1 MNHVVISIIN
11 FNGQKNTD
19 ECLDSL
25 ELLKLP
31 EIQLSV
37 VIIDNASSEKYENKK
52 TYKNFNFHLIQN
64 GQNIGFGRGHNLG
77 ISYANSL
84 KADFIIFLNNDTTVD
99 PRLVEQLLNTFKNN
113 KKIGIVGPKIY
124 FSKGSEYH
132 KERYKKEDL
141 GKVIWYA
148 GGLMDWKN
156 VIGKHRG
163 VDEVDNGVYN
173 SIEQTDFVSG
183 CCMII
188 SLDVFKKIG
197 GFDDKY
203 FLYYEDSDLN
213 QKIKKAGYEI
223 IYNPHAVVWH
233 KNAGSTGSGS
243 ELQDYY
249 ISRNRL
255 LFGVNYA
262 PLRSKAALV
271 KESIEIYKNGRK
283 WQKIGI
289 RDFYLFRFGK
299 GSFPV

>member
-1 MNHVVISIIN
+1 MKHVVISILN

-25 ELLKLP
+25 ETLKLP
-31 EIQLSV
+31 DIKLSV
-37 VIIDNASSEKYENKK
+37 VVIDNASSKKYENNKM
-52 TYKNFNFHLIQN
+52 YKNFDLHLIQN
-64 GQNIGFGRGHNLG
+64 DQNIGFGRGHNMG
-77 ISYANSL
+77 MSYATSQ
-84 KADFIIFLNNDTTVD
+84 KANYIIILNNDTTVD
-99 PRLVEQLLNTFKNN
+99 SHLVEHLVNSFENN
-113 KKIGIVGPKIY
+113 MNIGIAGPKIY
-124 FSKGSEYH
+124 FSKGNEFH
-132 KERYKKEDL
+132 KDRYKKEDL

-148 GGLMDWKN
+148 GGIMDWEN

-163 VDEVDNGVYN
+163 VDEVDSGEYDQ
-173 SIEQTDFVSG
+173 IEQTDFVSG

-188 SLDVFKKIG
+188 SLDVFKKVG

-213 QKIKKAGYEI
+213 QKIKKAGYETL
-223 IYNPHAVVWH
+223 YNPHAVVWH

-255 LFGVNYA
+255 LFGLRYA
-262 PLRSKAALV
+262 PLHSKAALI
-271 KESIEIYKNGRK
+271 KESMEIYRKGRK
-283 WQKIGI
+283 WQKIGV
-289 RDFYLFRFGK
+289 RDFYFFKFGK